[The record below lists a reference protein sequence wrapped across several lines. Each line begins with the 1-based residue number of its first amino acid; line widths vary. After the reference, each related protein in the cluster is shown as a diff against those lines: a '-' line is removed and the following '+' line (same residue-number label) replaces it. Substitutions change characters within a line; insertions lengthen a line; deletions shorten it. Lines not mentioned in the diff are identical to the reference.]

1 MPRRRCES
9 RASQPAHETQYAK
22 TADGLYIA
30 YQVVG
35 SGPIDRA
42 MDFHAFTG
50 NVDLIWQE
58 PDWGPILVG
67 LTEFARLIIHDRR
80 GSGAS
85 SRNVPPPNLE
95 TRAADLL
102 LVLDVVGSATPVLGA
117 AASTGAMHGLF
128 AATKPDWTSGL
139 TWNRTEAP
147 AAQCTKPRSGTRR
160 QTPAPRSPYG
170 PACAPTAMP
179 PNSARPSSE
188 RTGASGASSAE
199 PRTSTPPATALTCDS
214 RRQCGGVLIAIPP

>member
-9 RASQPAHETQYAK
+9 RAIQPAHETQYAK

-80 GSGAS
+80 GK
-85 SRNVPPPNLE
+85 RRVEPPNHASPPLIGA
-95 TRAADLL
+95 TR
-102 LVLDVVGSATPVLGA
+102 STAT
-117 AASTGAMHGLF
+117 
-128 AATKPDWTSGL
+128 
-139 TWNRTEAP
+139 
-147 AAQCTKPRSGTRR
+147 
-160 QTPAPRSPYG
+160 
-170 PACAPTAMP
+170 
-179 PNSARPSSE
+179 
-188 RTGASGASSAE
+188 
-199 PRTSTPPATALTCDS
+199 
-214 RRQCGGVLIAIPP
+214 

>member
-1 MPRRRCES
+1 VT
-9 RASQPAHETQYAK
+9 HETQYPK

-35 SGPIDRA
+35 SGPIDLA

-50 NVDLIWQE
+50 NVDLIWEE
-58 PDWGPILVG
+58 PDWGLILVG

-102 LVLDVVGSATPVLGA
+102 LVLDAVGSAAPVLGA
-117 AASTGAMHGLF
+117 AASTGDLRFGSR
-128 AATKPDWTSGL
+128 AA
-139 TWNRTEAP
+139 
-147 AAQCTKPRSGTRR
+147 
-160 QTPAPRSPYG
+160 
-170 PACAPTAMP
+170 
-179 PNSARPSSE
+179 
-188 RTGASGASSAE
+188 
-199 PRTSTPPATALTCDS
+199 
-214 RRQCGGVLIAIPP
+214 